1 MTLHSSDGPEAVF
14 VYGTLKPGR
23 SRWPALAP
31 FIDRSTDPQET
42 SVRGRLWDTAYG
54 WPAMTDGDGNVAG
67 IVVPLDPARYPEAL
81 ARLDQ
86 IEGVAT
92 GLFERVRVTTAD
104 GTSCWTYRWSGATAG
119 FAPVE
124 GAW

>member
-1 MTLHSSDGPEAVF
+1 MSAVDTPVFERTAFMTPHRTDSPEAVF

-23 SRWPALAP
+23 SRWAALAP
-31 FIDRSTDPQET
+31 FVARSTHPRDA
-42 SVRGRLWDTAYG
+42 SVRGRLWDTAHG
-54 WPAMTDGDGNVAG
+54 WPAMTDGDGDVAG
-67 IVVPLDPARYPEAL
+67 VLVPLDPARCPEAL

-104 GTSCWTYRWSGATAG
+104 GTPCWT
-119 FAPVE
+119 
-124 GAW
+124 